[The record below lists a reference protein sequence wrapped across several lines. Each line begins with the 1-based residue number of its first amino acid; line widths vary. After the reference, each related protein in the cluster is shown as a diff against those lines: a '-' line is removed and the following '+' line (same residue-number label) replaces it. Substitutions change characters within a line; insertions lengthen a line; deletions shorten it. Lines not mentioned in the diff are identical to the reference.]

1 MNGTKASAL
10 PGQVDPTSLAY
21 WQDIHGTL
29 GPLREQWPVVRST
42 AGLVEVL
49 RYEDGEPLLRD
60 SRMRQALHGMLA
72 NQGITAGP
80 LYEWWQLIMNN
91 HDVPSHTRLRSLV
104 GRAFTPKQVE
114 RIRPRVRVIA
124 NELVDELLLQEH
136 ADVQATF
143 CHRLPLVVLC
153 EMLGVP
159 ADDQSV
165 VERWTTTV
173 GLAFTAVIPPETV
186 HDIERAV
193 TEFNLYA
200 EDLIERRRAAP
211 GDDLLS
217 ALIVAEEAGDRLTHD
232 ELRALIINLLFAGH
246 DTTKAMLSIAI
257 WLLMTH
263 PDQLALLRGDPTLLV
278 GAVEE
283 IARYET
289 PISGIPRVPAED
301 ITVAGVSIPAGSYLT
316 VSVPSANRDPRRFV
330 DPDRFDVTR
339 TDNRHLTFGFGIH
352 HCVGASVARAEIQE
366 ALRVLVPRVDLE
378 PLVDAPSWVP
388 YAAARR
394 FESLPVRARPAQP
407 NGGQRP

>member
-1 MNGTKASAL
+1 MNGTKPSDL

-72 NQGITAGP
+72 NQGITSGP

-263 PDQLALLRGDPTLLV
+263 PDQLALLRGDPTLLL

>member
-1 MNGTKASAL
+1 MNLTKATDL
-10 PGQVDPTSLAY
+10 PGVVDPTSLAY
-21 WQDIHGTL
+21 WDDIHGTL
-29 GPLREQWPVVRST
+29 GPLRERWPVVRST

-49 RYEDGEPLLRD
+49 RYEHGEPLLRD
-60 SRMRQALHGMLA
+60 PRMLQAMHGMLA
-72 NQGITAGP
+72 NQGITSGP

-91 HDVPSHTRLRSLV
+91 RDVPSHTRLRSLV
-104 GRAFTPKQVE
+104 GRAFTPKQVA
-114 RIRPRVRVIA
+114 RIRPRVRSIA
-124 NELVDELLLQEH
+124 HELVGELLTEGQ

-159 ADDQSV
+159 EDDQSV

-173 GLAFTAVIPPETV
+173 GLAFSAVIPPETV
-186 HDIERAV
+186 NDIEHAV
-193 TEFNLYA
+193 TDFNMYA

-263 PDQLALLRGDPTLLV
+263 PDQLALLRADPSLLV

-283 IARYET
+283 FGRYET
-289 PISGIPRVPAED
+289 PISGIPRVPSQD

-316 VSVPSANRDPRRFV
+316 VSVPSANRDPRRF
-330 DPDRFDVTR
+330 DNPDRFDVTR

-352 HCVGASVARAEIQE
+352 HCVGAAVARAEIQE
-366 ALRVLVPRVDLE
+366 ALRVLVPLVDLE
-378 PLVDAPSWVP
+378 PLLDAPSWVP

-394 FESLPVRARPAQP
+394 FESLPVRARPA
-407 NGGQRP
+407 RS